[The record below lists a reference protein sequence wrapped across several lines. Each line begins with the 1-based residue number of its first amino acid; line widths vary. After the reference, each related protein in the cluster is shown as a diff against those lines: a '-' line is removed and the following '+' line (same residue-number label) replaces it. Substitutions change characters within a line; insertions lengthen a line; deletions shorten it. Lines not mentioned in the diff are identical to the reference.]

1 VAERVLSPHVGIIY
15 EYDASNKIPQDSAR
29 QHHVLMPER
38 ANYLEER
45 VLIDSPE
52 QEQAIA
58 KLTAQGWKLV
68 ACILDAEAPGDVLLV
83 FRRTEDPTTG
93 RIQ

>member
-1 VAERVLSPHVGIIY
+1 V
-15 EYDASNKIPQDSAR
+15 
-29 QHHVLMPER
+29 PER
-38 ANYLEER
+38 PSYLEER

-68 ACILDAEAPGDVLLV
+68 ACILDAEVPGDVLLT
-83 FRRTEDPTTG
+83 FRRTEDPTGTASF
-93 RIQ
+93 Q